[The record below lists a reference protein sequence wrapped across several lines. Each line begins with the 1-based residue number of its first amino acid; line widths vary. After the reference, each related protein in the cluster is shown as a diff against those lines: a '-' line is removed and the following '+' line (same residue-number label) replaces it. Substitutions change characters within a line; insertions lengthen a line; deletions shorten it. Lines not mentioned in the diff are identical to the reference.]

1 MNISACLILHPTSPD
16 TLTLQNLH
24 KFSNSFVFDNYNL
37 LIQIVAVLCV
47 GFFYFAGSGEN
58 FGVNL
63 HYLVSELHTIR
74 LTEVLTNTIW
84 GTTVSSHTVWLKT
97 LNLALMGGTPQHI
110 LFISFF
116 VCLFYFV
123 FVFFVFV
130 FLCYFSVLF
139 FRNKCA

>member
-1 MNISACLILHPTSPD
+1 
-16 TLTLQNLH
+16 
-24 KFSNSFVFDNYNL
+24 
-37 LIQIVAVLCV
+37 VLV
-47 GFFYFAGSGEN
+47 FFYFAGSGKN

-63 HYLVSELHTIR
+63 HYLVSELHTIC

-116 VCLFYFV
+116 VCLFYFILFLFFLFLFSFVTLV
-123 FVFFVFV
+123 FCFSGT
-130 FLCYFSVLF
+130 SVLEF
-139 FRNKCA
+139 KFGGNALSQTYSKQFHPSPG

>member
-1 MNISACLILHPTSPD
+1 MPHTSPNLSCYPH
-16 TLTLQNLH
+16 TPKPSQILLFLTITIWLYRLQL
-24 KFSNSFVFDNYNL
+24 SS
-37 LIQIVAVLCV
+37 VLV
-47 GFFYFAGSGEN
+47 FFYFAGSGKN

-63 HYLVSELHTIR
+63 HHLVSELHTIC

-123 FVFFVFV
+123 FVFV